1 MFEEPMDKENEA
13 SEGSDVYSEDSSEE
27 SKINFLRTNLFN
39 DETGRANEVGWK
51 LYDIASHYL
60 NMMEAE
66 QLRVT
71 EGD

>member
-1 MFEEPMDKENEA
+1 MMKQD
-13 SEGSDVYSEDSSEE
+13 
-27 SKINFLRTNLFN
+27 N
-39 DETGRANEVGWK
+39 DEKGRANEVVWK

-60 NMMEAE
+60 NMMEAK